1 MINMTFKNV
10 WHIWGGV
17 DKARSFNLRSSC
29 TMENSE
35 EVPRTCFFSYA
46 YLLHYINQ
54 LLLCRYSFRFEQQA
68 GACLIVKTT
77 RSDDFEIETPW
88 SNSANWVKCVHFV
101 VADYMVYP
109 FVNQRI
115 RCNLLKTTKRI
126 VKDRGQEDIRALY
139 RLESENQTDN
149 EVEWVKFPPLIFP
162 RANRATTTSR
172 QEQKRRR
179 WNKHRL
185 ALLIYRSP

>member
-68 GACLIVKTT
+68 AACWIVKTT

-88 SNSANWVKCVHFV
+88 SNSARLSKCVHFV

-109 FVNQRI
+109 FVNQKNSVVTFWYDQADSQGPGLPGVI
-115 RCNLLKTTKRI
+115 KINWSQKTKF
-126 VKDRGQEDIRALY
+126 VNG
-139 RLESENQTDN
+139 
-149 EVEWVKFPPLIFP
+149 VEWVKSSPSKISKSD
-162 RANRATTTSR
+162 RAMKSSR
-172 QEQKRRR
+172 QEQ
-179 WNKHRL
+179 H
-185 ALLIYRSP
+185 